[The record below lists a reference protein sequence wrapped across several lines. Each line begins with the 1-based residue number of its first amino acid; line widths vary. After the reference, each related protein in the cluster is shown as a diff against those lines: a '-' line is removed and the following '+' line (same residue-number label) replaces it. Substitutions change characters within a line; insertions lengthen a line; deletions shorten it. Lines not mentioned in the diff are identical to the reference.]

1 VSERSDGWSRII
13 VHADMDAFYAAI
25 EQLDDPRLRGRPLLV
40 GSASARGVVLTA
52 SYEARSSGAGS
63 AMPMQRAR
71 RLCPEALVVPPR
83 FERYQEISEIVMAT
97 LAEFSPLVEP
107 LSLDEAF
114 LDMTGSTR
122 LFGDATSIGMR
133 IKTAIRANTGGLTAS
148 VGISS
153 IRYVAKVAS
162 GFRKPDGLTI
172 VPPDAIRDWL
182 APQSVGNLWGAG
194 PKTTERL
201 RSLGFETIGQVA
213 TADPARL
220 ERSLGA
226 LGRRFFSL
234 ANGVDARD
242 VVNARQAQSV
252 GSERTLNVD
261 VTARADIEAHLR
273 LAADNVAQR
282 LRRSRRRARGVRVK
296 LKTTQFRLLT
306 RQSML
311 SEPTDVA
318 AVLFSRATK
327 LLDDFDDAGPFRL
340 VGLAV
345 YDFDKDNA
353 EPNAGQLDWL
363 PAAGN
368 RARRLETAIDALV
381 SRFGSGVVQR
391 AGDLG
396 RDRGV
401 GVAANLD
408 FLHEREGKED

>member
-1 VSERSDGWSRII
+1 MSGRCDGWPRII

-40 GSASARGVVLTA
+40 GSTSARGVVLTA

-63 AMPMQRAR
+63 AMPMLRAR

-83 FERYQEISEIVMAT
+83 FERYSQVSEVIMAT

-122 LFGDATSIGMR
+122 LFGDPESIGTR
-133 IKTAIRANTGGLTAS
+133 IKAAIRERTGGLTAS
-148 VGISS
+148 VGVSAT
-153 IRYVAKVAS
+153 RYVAKVAS
-162 GFRKPDGLTI
+162 GFQKPDGLTI
-172 VPPDAIRDWL
+172 VAPDAMREWL
-182 APQSVGNLWGAG
+182 APLPVANLWGAG
-194 PKTTERL
+194 PKTTELL
-201 RSLGFETIGQVA
+201 RSLGYETIGQVA
-213 TADPARL
+213 STDPARL

-226 LGRRFFSL
+226 LGRRFFAL
-234 ANGVDARD
+234 ANGVDARE
-242 VVNARQAQSV
+242 VVGSRRAHSV

-273 LAADNVAQR
+273 LAAETVAQR

-296 LKTTQFRLLT
+296 LKTTDFRVLT
-306 RQSML
+306 RQNLL

-318 AVLFSRATK
+318 AVLFARATA
-327 LLDDFDDAGPFRL
+327 LLDDFAFAGPFRL

-345 YDFDKDNA
+345 YDVDAA
-353 EPNAGQLDWL
+353 EADAEQLDLL

-381 SRFGSGVVQR
+381 DRFGSGVVQR
-391 AGDLG
+391 AADLG

-408 FLHEREGKED
+408 FLHEHDEDD

>member
-1 VSERSDGWSRII
+1 VTERSEGWPRII

-40 GSASARGVVLTA
+40 GSESARGVVLTA

-63 AMPMQRAR
+63 AMPMLRAR
-71 RLCPEALVVPPR
+71 RLCPDALVVPPR
-83 FERYQEISEIVMAT
+83 FERYQQVSEVVMTT

-122 LFGDATSIGMR
+122 LFGGPESIGAL
-133 IKTAIRANTGGLTAS
+133 IKTAIRDRTGGLTAS
-148 VGISS
+148 VGISA

-172 VPPDAIRDWL
+172 VPADAMREWL
-182 APQSVGNLWGAG
+182 APLPVGNLWGAG

-213 TADPARL
+213 SADPARL
-220 ERSLGA
+220 ERSLGGV
-226 LGRRFFSL
+226 GRRFFSL
-234 ANGVDARD
+234 ANGVDPREVVGAR
-242 VVNARQAQSV
+242 RAQSI

-273 LAADNVAQR
+273 LAADTVAQR
-282 LRRSRRRARGVRVK
+282 LRRSQRCARGVRVK
-296 LKTTQFRLLT
+296 LKTTDFRLLT
-306 RQSML
+306 RQCL
-311 SEPTDVA
+311 LGEPTDVA
-318 AVLFSRATK
+318 AVLFERATA
-327 LLDDFDDAGPFRL
+327 LLAEFDDAGPFRL

-345 YDFDKDNA
+345 YDIELADSN
-353 EPNAGQLDWL
+353 GSQLDLL
-363 PAAGN
+363 PPAGN
-368 RARRLETAIDALV
+368 RARRLETAIDALI
-381 SRFGSGVVQR
+381 SRFGTGVVQR

-408 FLHEREGKED
+408 FLHERESED